1 MTQFVN
7 MMPKFKP
14 PMAFQKR
21 KSIFTQWTV
30 RNIDNIIEWC
40 KKEYWDSIRYW
51 ASKGKFRNVR
61 FEVDEFS
68 AIRLMATLSIFDE
81 LILFFKYFPFVW
93 DGLSKPSQEFLI
105 KSYELKMI
113 TNRKG

>member
-7 MMPKFKP
+7 TMPKFNP
-14 PMAFQKR
+14 PMMFQNQKFL
-21 KSIFTQWTV
+21 FTRLCTKM
-30 RNIDNIIEWC
+30 IDKIIAWC
-40 KKEYWDSIRYW
+40 KKEYWDSITYW

-61 FEVDEFS
+61 FEIDEFS

-93 DGLSKPSQEFLI
+93 QGLSKPSRDFLA

-113 TNRKG
+113 ANRK